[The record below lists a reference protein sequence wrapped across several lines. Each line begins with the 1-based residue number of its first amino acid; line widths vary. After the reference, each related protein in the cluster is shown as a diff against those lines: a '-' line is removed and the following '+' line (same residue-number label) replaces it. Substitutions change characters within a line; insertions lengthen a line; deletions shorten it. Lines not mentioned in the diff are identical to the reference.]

1 MIFYTKITFSIFFC
15 TEKTMNSK
23 LAVLFS
29 ILQIL
34 IIVNRIEGRG
44 ENICDEER
52 CCNVNLYHED
62 NNWVL
67 TKIPDNHN
75 NTFELRCFT
84 KEKADNCKKCEL
96 AHASPK
102 IEGRIIYLL
111 IDFVKTNFP

>member
-1 MIFYTKITFSIFFC
+1 
-15 TEKTMNSK
+15 MNSK
-23 LAVLFS
+23 SAVLFS